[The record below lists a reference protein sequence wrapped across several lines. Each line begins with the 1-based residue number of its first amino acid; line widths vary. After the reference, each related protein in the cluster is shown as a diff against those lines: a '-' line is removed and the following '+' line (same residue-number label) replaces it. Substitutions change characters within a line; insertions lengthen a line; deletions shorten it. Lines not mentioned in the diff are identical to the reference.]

1 MKNIA
6 DSEAAPISEPVCGI
20 KAAVAEGEIP
30 QIRYENYCLLYDE
43 LKNQRKY

>member
-1 MKNIA
+1 MVSSTSIITNTERA
-6 DSEAAPISEPVCGI
+6 
-20 KAAVAEGEIP
+20 AAVAEGEIP

>member
-1 MKNIA
+1 M
-6 DSEAAPISEPVCGI
+6 SEPVCGI
-20 KAAVAEGEIP
+20 KAAGAEGEIP